1 MPDNDS
7 TPNRGSHHVIGG
19 QFMSKNPSVS
29 HPAPRLR
36 LATAEDATAISVLY
50 QLIYGGNYT
59 NRLMRDTA
67 LLKSFLENPANVW
80 VVAEANGQI
89 VGSVVY
95 ECDVA
100 HRLSRA
106 FGGAVL
112 PAFRGHQILE
122 KAMVFAQEH
131 LTNTLGAVDVIYA
144 TTRTSTPA
152 PQIVTEHLGYKKLGV
167 FPNVHKTDVYETH
180 CLTAFFTTEALW
192 DRHQDFRLHPSI
204 LNLYEIVRTEC
215 TLARLSPATEADL
228 ALDVYPDK
236 IQLELIQAG
245 RFARHR
251 FEAQRD
257 QELLQAHFYPFH
269 SPNIVICSPCQTVEM
284 FIYKAE
290 TDNHCTIMGVK
301 KPRSY
306 DFTDIL
312 EQCVKLLNDL
322 GVRYIEILVRA
333 DKVKTL
339 ERVLRA
345 RFLPCAY
352 FPAFQ
357 LMDGKRYDFVV
368 LSRTFEIL
376 DFKYLKLAGKNR
388 IFLDE
393 FVRNIQEH
401 FLSPGQGVDS

>member
-1 MPDNDS
+1 MSNNIAGKNSNTSNAS
-7 TPNRGSHHVIGG
+7 TI
-19 QFMSKNPSVS
+19 
-29 HPAPRLR
+29 PRLR
-36 LATAEDATAISVLY
+36 LATVEDATAISVLY

-59 NRLMRDTA
+59 NHLMRDTA

-80 VVAEANGQI
+80 VVAEAGGQI

-95 ECDVA
+95 ESDVA
-100 HRLSRA
+100 NRLARA

-112 PAFRGHQILE
+112 PSFRGHQILE
-122 KAMVFAQEH
+122 RAMVFAQEH
-131 LTNTLGAVDVIYA
+131 LTNTLGTVDVIYA

-192 DRHQDFRLHPSI
+192 DRYQDFRLHPSI

-215 TLARLSPATEADL
+215 TLPRLAPATESDL
-228 ALDVYPDK
+228 ALDPYPDK
-236 IQLELIQAG
+236 IQLELIQAEK
-245 RFARHR
+245 FARHR

-269 SPNIVICSPCQTVEM
+269 SPNIVICSPCQTVEI
-284 FIYKAE
+284 FVYKADA
-290 TDNHCTIMGVK
+290 DNHCTIMGVK
-301 KPRSY
+301 KPRTY
-306 DFTDIL
+306 DFTEIL
-312 EQCVKLLNDL
+312 EQCVKQLNDI

-333 DKVKTL
+333 DKAKTL
-339 ERVLRA
+339 ERVMRA

-401 FLSPGQGVDS
+401 FLSPT